1 MGAAVLPDLSL
12 ILALAA
18 AHICSLMSSSSI
30 QDSGDEMIEV
40 RYRARPAGS
49 VEYGVTSAT
58 PFSAE
63 KEDGARVSLFS
74 TFSSDGVD
82 GCA

>member
-1 MGAAVLPDLSL
+1 MAVLPDLSL

-40 RYRARPAGS
+40 RYRARPLAS
-49 VEYGVTSAT
+49 VGYGAVSAK
-58 PFSAE
+58 PSLSE
-63 KEDGARVSLFS
+63 KDDVARVSCFS
-74 TFSSDGVD
+74 TLSKDDAD
-82 GCA
+82 GCV